1 MIEVFFAAS
10 QNTYDGILVG
20 AKLIGAIL
28 LSVIVLFI
36 LLKLIRIAAS
46 LINRALYK
54 RYLSKLN
61 ADAPKMTFEEYI
73 MSISGVKVFDKP
85 TVAEEIE
92 SKDSAVLDS
101 DIKKSDF
108 YLSDSDTQDKTFN
121 EYSATED
128 CGSNGANASDT
139 YTKNIDNDSDN
150 PDKN

>member
-36 LLKLIRIAAS
+36 LLKLIRIAAN

-54 RYLSKLN
+54 RYLSKLD

-85 TVAEEIE
+85 TVTKEIE
-92 SKDSAVLDS
+92 SKDAPVSDS
-101 DIKKSDF
+101 DIKKI
-108 YLSDSDTQDKTFN
+108 N
-121 EYSATED
+121 
-128 CGSNGANASDT
+128 
-139 YTKNIDNDSDN
+139 NDSDN
-150 PDKN
+150 SDKN